1 MPSTSSTPITGTE
14 HASSNPIAVPTL
26 DAHGDAA
33 HHPSITITRSPE
45 PTDPRASTVDS
56 TTRSMQTMSLSPMSS
71 ESMELGAAS
80 APAVTD
86 QDLLNQMHVREHAI
100 GTGNASQ
107 LPSAPSP
114 QSSVNTLTPT
124 AAAAAE
130 DHTPEHRHTTGSL
143 TGFWAFT
150 RRIQIQSKRRR
161 AASRGS
167 KREKLGKRKPCSQLH
182 LKRILERRPDSKRKS
197 KKRGT
202 VSPRRVES

>member
-1 MPSTSSTPITGTE
+1 
-14 HASSNPIAVPTL
+14 
-26 DAHGDAA
+26 
-33 HHPSITITRSPE
+33 
-45 PTDPRASTVDS
+45 
-56 TTRSMQTMSLSPMSS
+56 MSLSPMSS

-143 TGFWAFT
+143 TGF
-150 RRIQIQSKRRR
+150 
-161 AASRGS
+161 
-167 KREKLGKRKPCSQLH
+167 LGLH
-182 LKRILERRPDSKRKS
+182 KTNSDSKQKKKSSKQRFQEREARK
-197 KKRGT
+197 KEAMLAAAPEED
-202 VSPRRVES
+202 PRETARLEKEKQEERDSITKTCRELNVALHEVGSFGFETT